1 MKADQPHLTQAAIAA
16 TLGITTQR
24 LRQINRQAVAA

>member
-1 MKADQPHLTQAAIAA
+1 MKADQPNLTQAAIAA
-16 TLGITTQR
+16 QLGITTHR